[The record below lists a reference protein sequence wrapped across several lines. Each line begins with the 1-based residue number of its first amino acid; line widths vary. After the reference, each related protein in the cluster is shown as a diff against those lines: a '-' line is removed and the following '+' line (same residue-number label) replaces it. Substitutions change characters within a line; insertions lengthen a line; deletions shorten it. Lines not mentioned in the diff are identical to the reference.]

1 MRKQLFFFL
10 LLFAIVFLTGCKPSN
25 NVTGSVTITQQS
37 ATEQTFRDTGDEI
50 CRNAEGKPIIRLYST
65 SWCPHCEWVKDTYT
79 TVVTDYLRRGEIE
92 AHNWVLDLDTDDL
105 DPAQKSIPAK
115 EYAVLNKYNAQQSIP
130 TFVLGCK
137 YLRIGNG
144 YEAQNDLG
152 AEGRELRRLIDQLLA
167 AA

>member
-105 DPAQKSIPAK
+105 DPAQ
-115 EYAVLNKYNAQQSIP
+115 
-130 TFVLGCK
+130 
-137 YLRIGNG
+137 
-144 YEAQNDLG
+144 
-152 AEGRELRRLIDQLLA
+152 
-167 AA
+167 